1 MDDSLGLNK
10 ICQNWGK
17 ASTLKHIVQIGNN
30 VWKLVDE
37 LSDNWFDSPTG
48 DNGVPADDAT
58 IDGHPIT
65 DINKLEDNSSMETL
79 KTCAQAK
86 STISSLEDSSQIR
99 GLDVFDDA
107 LNQSVICDGNGK
119 ESFATQAPAN
129 GFLASEDRQDD
140 MSVQLMLPKCTTPN
154 GMLVVDVPIN
164 GDPTVHIIEKSEDS
178 LINESANCS
187 LVELAISSLEDL
199 SPTMSLDITLD
210 DSSRSIVCDD
220 DENESLAT
228 KFYHSSFLADADE
241 ANEVLSDDHQN
252 DMNVE
257 LTQDRC
263 TLPDGELVVDA
274 LNDGDPITDINKS
287 EDNFNKSTVREISTC
302 AELES
307 TISPLEDSRD
317 DSGQN
322 TAIDDNRKES
332 FATKVPANCPS
343 EDHQINTNVKL
354 MLTRCTSLDRA
365 LVNAPIDDSTVMN
378 NKSEY
383 TLYENTFEETVSSCT
398 QVESIISSLKD
409 LSPTAS
415 IDVARDGLSQSI
427 ACDDNEKE
435 PFAINIPANQVLT
448 SETHQND
455 MTVELMLSRCSLP
468 NESYAIREISYS
480 SRNEEISNSIKTID
494 LNAMLGDL
502 EDVDLEDTWGDDE
515 NYELALASS
524 MESRK
529 NPYWVKLKA
538 SIISNLRWLKENKQ
552 LHNAYRSVYLRKQHK
567 ERSHPSSI
575 STLSHVHDSL
585 SSDWELL

>member
-1 MDDSLGLNK
+1 
-10 ICQNWGK
+10 
-17 ASTLKHIVQIGNN
+17 
-30 VWKLVDE
+30 
-37 LSDNWFDSPTG
+37 
-48 DNGVPADDAT
+48 
-58 IDGHPIT
+58 
-65 DINKLEDNSSMETL
+65 METL

-86 STISSLEDSSQIR
+86 STISSLEDSSQIT
-99 GLDVFDDA
+99 GLAIFYDA

-129 GFLASEDRQDD
+129 GFLGSEDRQDD
-140 MSVQLMLPKCTTPN
+140 MSVQLMLPRCTTPN
-154 GMLVVDVPIN
+154 GMLAVDVPIN

-187 LVELAISSLEDL
+187 QVELAISSLEDL
-199 SPTMSLDITLD
+199 SPTMSLDIALD

-228 KFYHSSFLADADE
+228 KFYHSSFLDE

-263 TLPDGELVVDA
+263 TLPDKELVVDA

-287 EDNFNKSTVREISTC
+287 EDNFNKVTVREISTC

-307 TISPLEDSRD
+307 TISPLEDD
-317 DSGQN
+317 LGQN
-322 TAIDDNRKES
+322 IAINDNRKES

-343 EDHQINTNVKL
+343 EDHQNNTNVKL
-354 MLTRCTSLDRA
+354 MLTRCNSLDRA

-383 TLYENTFEETVSSCT
+383 TLYENTSEEISSCT

-415 IDVARDGLSQSI
+415 IDVAQDGLSRSI

-435 PFAINIPANQVLT
+435 PFATNIPANQVLT

-468 NESYAIREISYS
+468 NESYDISTSRELMVRVKSNRSEDELSNLEIFEQPQYLAIREISYS

-494 LNAMLGDL
+494 LNTILGDL
-502 EDVDLEDTWGDDE
+502 EDVDLDDTWGDDE

-524 MESRK
+524 MESK
-529 NPYWVKLKA
+529 KKPYWVKLKA
-538 SIISNLRWLKENKQ
+538 SVISNLRWLKENKQ
-552 LHNAYRSVYLRKQHK
+552 LRNAYRSVYLRKQHK
-567 ERSHPSSI
+567 ERSHPSSF
-575 STLSHVHDSL
+575 STSSRVHDSL